1 MELESLQSW
10 DPSDRWVFL
19 LGRVAEDS
27 VAMDAGLRGV
37 HAALRNRHDRESLLS
52 APASWGATLREC
64 QEMLASRDLDEA
76 IRQAIDSALTDAG
89 NAWNSR
95 NRYMHDLL
103 VETIDIDDEPPTV
116 EVSPRAA
123 DDRYRIRLSHKKGAP
138 AYESVTADDV
148 VELIRD
154 LVAARWRLRAAR
166 IFLATGSDVWRGM
179 LTGSVQGEWDGNAGW
194 VGGSDENDS

>member
-1 MELESLQSW
+1 
-10 DPSDRWVFL
+10 
-19 LGRVAEDS
+19 
-27 VAMDAGLRGV
+27 
-37 HAALRNRHDRESLLS
+37 
-52 APASWGATLREC
+52 
-64 QEMLASRDLDEA
+64 MLASRDLDEA

-166 IFLATGSDVWRGM
+166 IFPATGSDVWRGM